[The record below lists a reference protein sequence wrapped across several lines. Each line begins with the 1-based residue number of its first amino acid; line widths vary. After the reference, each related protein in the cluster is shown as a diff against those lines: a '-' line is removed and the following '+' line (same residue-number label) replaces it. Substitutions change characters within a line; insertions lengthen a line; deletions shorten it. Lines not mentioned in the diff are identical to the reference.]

1 MIEISPHQSLKKDT
15 SADVCVVGAG
25 IAGMTT
31 AYLLAREG
39 VSVVVIDDGPIG
51 GGETG
56 RTTAHLAN
64 ALDDRY
70 YEMESLHGEKG
81 ARLIAES
88 HTDAIALIESIVAK
102 EGIDCDFERT
112 DGYLFL
118 RPEDDIELLERE
130 LAATHRAGLT
140 SVKRLERAP
149 GEVFN
154 TGPCLHFPL
163 QGQFHPLK
171 YLVGLARAIEHDGGR
186 IYSGMHATKVEGGT
200 RARVETKQ
208 GPVIMAGAAV
218 VATNSPVNN
227 IVAIHTKQAAYR
239 TYVIGAR
246 VPRGSITRALYWDT
260 GHPYHYIRLHSVGS
274 AAEKSGSV
282 GHDILI
288 VGGEDHKTGQ
298 KDDAVRRHAAL
309 ESWAR
314 TRFPMIEEIE
324 FRWSGQVMET
334 IDGIAFIGRNPVDKS
349 NIYVITGD
357 SGMGMTHGTIG
368 GILITDLVLRRKN
381 SWETL
386 YDPSRISLRAAAKF
400 AKENINVAG
409 QYGDWITAGE
419 ASSASEIP
427 PGTGALVRRGLSKVA
442 VYRDDEGIVHER
454 SAVCTHLGCIV
465 AWNSEEKSWDCPC
478 HGSRFCTK
486 GEVLN
491 GPAIDDLAPAPE
503 EEDSGFS
510 IQDSGMPDRQG
521 RGIA

>member
-1 MIEISPHQSLKKDT
+1 MENSGQSVSPWMTEISPHPSLKKDT
-15 SADVCVVGAG
+15 SADVCIVGAG
-25 IAGMTT
+25 ISGMTT
-31 AYLLAREG
+31 AYLLACEG

-56 RTTAHLAN
+56 RTTAHLSN

-70 YEMESLHGEKG
+70 FEMESIHGEKG

-88 HTDAIALIESIVAK
+88 HTEAIARVERIVSK
-102 EGIDCDFERT
+102 ERIDCDFERT
-112 DGYLFL
+112 NGYLFL
-118 RPEDDIELLERE
+118 RPEDDVELLERE
-130 LAATHRAGLT
+130 LAAAHRAGLT

-149 GEVFN
+149 GEVLN
-154 TGPCLHFPL
+154 TGPCLLFPR

-171 YLVGLARAIEHDGGR
+171 YLVGLAGAIERDGGR

-208 GPVIMAGAAV
+208 GPVITAGAVV

-260 GHPYHYIRLHSVGS
+260 GHPYHYIRLHT
-274 AAEKSGSV
+274 AESTAGKSGN
-282 GHDILI
+282 DILI

-298 KDDAVRRHAAL
+298 KDDAVQRHAAL

-314 TRFPMIEEIE
+314 ERFPMIEAIE

-349 NIYVITGD
+349 HIYVITGD

-381 SWETL
+381 PWETL
-386 YDPSRISLRAAAKF
+386 YDPSRVSLRAVGKF

-409 QYGDWITAGE
+409 QYGDWVTAGE
-419 ASSASEIP
+419 VSSPSEIP

-442 VYRDDEGIVHER
+442 VYRDDDGMLHER

-478 HGSRFCTK
+478 HGSRFCIK

-491 GPAIDDLAPAPE
+491 GPAVDDLALVPE
-503 EEDSGFS
+503 VSHK
-510 IQDSGMPDRQG
+510 
-521 RGIA
+521 